1 MEIKIGKFIITSDDR
16 QYVLSEEKI
25 SKSGK
30 SEGNTYTDDIGYYCK
45 LVDVL
50 NALLELKLRRSD
62 ATTLGE
68 FKNDYM
74 SFREEL
80 KNYLT

>member
-1 MEIKIGKFIITSDDR
+1 MEIRIGKFIITSDDR
-16 QYVLSEEKI
+16 QYVLSEEKV

-30 SEGNTYTDDIGYYCK
+30 TAGQTYTNDIGYYCK

-62 ATTLGE
+62 TTTLE
-68 FKNDYM
+68 SFKNDYM

-80 KNYLT
+80 RKYLT